1 MRVFAGLVSR
11 LLSRPLEQP
20 ASSIRSTWRI
30 ASAEEND
37 SMDPRS
43 ENRSSEEGFSI
54 IEGLIATALLLIV
67 TVGILPL
74 FTRSMANNLRGNVS
88 TRQANGTVDEFE
100 RLTSLPFNTGDTS
113 LLAGASRVTDTVIAL
128 KQLPDN
134 PAGAL
139 SYRWEPAA
147 TLPPGD
153 RVDTLRRSTLRQ
165 FPLSDFNFQ
174 EPESSLQNPVPLGL
188 DETDIHLKVIDI
200 EFFDP
205 NRDAALADPDYAV
218 RLYKGF

>member
-1 MRVFAGLVSR
+1 
-11 LLSRPLEQP
+11 
-20 ASSIRSTWRI
+20 
-30 ASAEEND
+30 
-37 SMDPRS
+37 MDPRS

-100 RLTSLPFNTGDTS
+100 RITSLPFNTGDTS
-113 LLAGASRVTDTVIAL
+113 LLAGDSRVTDTVIAL

-139 SYRWEPAA
+139 SHRWEPAA

-153 RVDTLRRSTLRQ
+153 RVDTLRRTTLQQ
-165 FPLSDFNFQ
+165 FPFYDFNFR
-174 EPESSLQNPVPLGL
+174 EPDASLQNPEDFSFPP
-188 DETDIHLKVIDI
+188 EQIHLKVIDV

-205 NRDAALADPDYAV
+205 NRDPALTDPDYAV
-218 RLYKGF
+218 RLYKVF